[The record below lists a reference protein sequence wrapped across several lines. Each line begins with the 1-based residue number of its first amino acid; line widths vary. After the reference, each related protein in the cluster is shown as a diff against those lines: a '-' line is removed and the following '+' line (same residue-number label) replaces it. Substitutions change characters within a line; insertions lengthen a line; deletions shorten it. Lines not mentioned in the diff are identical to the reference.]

1 MTARPDPDPVI
12 SAWLNDEAA
21 ERAPERLL
29 SATRTRIESTNQRR
43 AWRPAWRL
51 QHMNNRSRLGGVMAA
66 IAVIVVLGFV
76 LIPRPV
82 NSGNVT
88 PTPLPGASPS
98 ATSAPSPASI
108 PTSVLSPVVIP
119 PGRLCTS
126 TDCLGGTL
134 VAGTYSF
141 DAGYVTPADLTF
153 TVPAG
158 WTIYGGYIGKATN
171 FGNEYVDPSPTEV
184 VFATF
189 LVTDVYPDACH
200 WTNKQVSAGT
210 TVDQLANLLET
221 QRGVVATTPT
231 SVTIGGFPAKRIQ
244 RTTAAN
250 SDFGNC
256 DGAKL
261 HFWPAPGGDD
271 NGGLWGGAAGS
282 TDADYVVD
290 VDGRTFV
297 ILARHGASAS
307 PADLAELN
315 AVIASIRIA
324 SSPASSGPSGAS
336 PSP

>member
-1 MTARPDPDPVI
+1 MTARRDPDPVI

-21 ERAPERLL
+21 ERASERLL
-29 SATRTRIESTNQRR
+29 STTRSRIQSTNQRR

-51 QHMNNRSRLGGVMAA
+51 RLMNNRFRLGGVMAA

-76 LIPRPV
+76 LVPRPA

-88 PTPLPGASPS
+88 PTPLPGTSPS
-98 ATSAPSPASI
+98 ATPGPSPASI
-108 PTSVLSPVVIP
+108 PTSARSAGLIP
-119 PGRLCTS
+119 PGRLCTV

-134 VAGTYSF
+134 EAGTYSF

-153 TVPAG
+153 VVPAG
-158 WTIYGGYIGKATN
+158 WTSDGGYIGKATN
-171 FGNEYVDPSPTEV
+171 FGNEFVDPSPNEV

-210 TVDQLANLLET
+210 TVDQLTNLLAT
-221 QRGVVATTPT
+221 QRGVTATTPT
-231 SVTIGGFPAKRIQ
+231 SVTVGGFPAKRIQ

-256 DGAKL
+256 DSAKL
-261 HFWPAPGGDD
+261 RFWPAPGGGD

-282 TDADYVVD
+282 TDVDYVVD
-290 VDGRTFV
+290 VGGRTFV

-324 SSPASSGPSGAS
+324 SSPAGSGPSGAS